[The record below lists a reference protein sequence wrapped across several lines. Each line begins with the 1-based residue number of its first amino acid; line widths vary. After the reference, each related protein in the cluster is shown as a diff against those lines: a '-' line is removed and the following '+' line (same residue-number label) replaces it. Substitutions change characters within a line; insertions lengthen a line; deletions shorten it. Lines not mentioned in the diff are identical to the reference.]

1 MAKPIY
7 VNAKGQRVAEADSG
21 QWREVNAAGEPKG
34 PFADSPFKHGANPQ
48 PESSPAARADVPDE
62 IRRVASE
69 LESLKA
75 KLNALQESKPD
86 RGQLNRAVEE
96 LVSLAKQVGEL
107 RVAFGGAEQIEAF
120 VKSVG
125 DLAGQ
130 IQELDKRINQVSDKV
145 DATADTL
152 NEAGRGVVDRFK
164 AVEARIKE
172 LESRPAETV
181 EPSNPQPHASSPR
194 DDAGQKKEE
203 AMPQTENRTET
214 TSNSQASQP
223 PRGDAGQKEKFM
235 SSFRSNPIAVFGAAA
250 VVAFLGWLVFGFSH
264 APQKVTTALGTVD
277 NGSAV
282 VAETPAQRDRR
293 FAEIAG
299 ATFDQR
305 IQPIDRDLE
314 KLKSKTDGLTSNLSD
329 LGTQVAKVEKSVA
342 SGIEKVMAQLEK
354 VVNAK
359 TSSDTDEVEAKR
371 LAQIKAECLPDSE
384 TTKGLDLKKD
394 LPEETFQSV
403 LRICRAEK
411 EEKMRQAQ
419 TPVGS
424 LPQPQARTLPAS
436 VNAADLP
443 EAADDSSFQPQGA
456 DASGDAG
463 DGQSAASLGGDDLT
477 GAYDPRTAKAMSPGV
492 AHVAQAGYM
501 GPGGPG
507 FGPGGRG
514 PRGGGVR
521 CPPGMRMTPIGLCGI
536 TVMADQRIKDRY
548 NVPPQ
553 VAHCRP
559 GEVRE
564 FKQPLPNGGMRVVHQ
579 TCRR

>member
-1 MAKPIY
+1 MTE
-7 VNAKGQRVAEADSG
+7 N
-21 QWREVNAAGEPKG
+21 PKT
-34 PFADSPFKHGANPQ
+34 
-48 PESSPAARADVPDE
+48 E
-62 IRRVASE
+62 
-69 LESLKA
+69 
-75 KLNALQESKPD
+75 
-86 RGQLNRAVEE
+86 
-96 LVSLAKQVGEL
+96 
-107 RVAFGGAEQIEAF
+107 
-120 VKSVG
+120 
-125 DLAGQ
+125 
-130 IQELDKRINQVSDKV
+130 
-145 DATADTL
+145 TA
-152 NEAGRGVVDRFK
+152 
-164 AVEARIKE
+164 
-172 LESRPAETV
+172 
-181 EPSNPQPHASSPR
+181 SNPQPS
-194 DDAGQKKEE
+194 
-203 AMPQTENRTET
+203 
-214 TSNSQASQP
+214 TSP

-235 SSFRSNPIAVFGAAA
+235 SPFRSSPAAVFGAVA
-250 VVAFLGWLVFGFSH
+250 VLVALGGLVIGFSH

-277 NGSAV
+277 SGPAV

-342 SGIEKVMAQLEK
+342 AGIEKVMGKLEK

-501 GPGGPG
+501 GPGVGGPGFGPVGPG
-507 FGPGGRG
+507 FGPGPRGRG
-514 PRGGGVR
+514 RRHCGHWPGFRLMPNGR
-521 CPPGMRMTPIGLCGI
+521 CEQTFGRDGNVVKYDRPGTNDC
-536 TVMADQRIKDRY
+536 K
-548 NVPPQ
+548 
-553 VAHCRP
+553 P
-559 GEVRE
+559 GEVMPIVTR
-564 FKQPLPNGGMRVVHQ
+564 LPGGGTRTIRMR
-579 TCRR
+579 CRFDAEMH